1 MTQREKKEAL
11 KHRLNLYRDLE
22 LERAQV
28 RQELDRVEAS
38 MDGPGGSNMDG
49 MPRGSGTGDPVLA
62 IVSQHMELKD
72 KYLQL
77 LGELSRAQA
86 EIEDLINVLP
96 PRDRVLMRLRYIQGL
111 QWEEVCLAVGYSW
124 RQTHRT
130 HSKALDTILKAQDRR
145 KEN

>member
-1 MTQREKKEAL
+1 MPEPVKQRLQRYTELLEEIDNQSERLMRLESSMTAPRSL
-11 KHRLNLYRDLE
+11 
-22 LERAQV
+22 
-28 RQELDRVEAS
+28 
-38 MDGPGGSNMDG
+38 NMDG
-49 MPRGSGTGDPVLA
+49 MPRGTGTGDPVLA
-62 IVSQHMELKD
+62 IVSQHLALKE

-77 LGELSRAQA
+77 LGELSRAQS

-130 HSKALDTILKAQDRR
+130 HSKALDAILKAQDRR